1 MKKIIVNANPQKA
14 LPPIKLT
21 PFQTSLKGGRV
32 ALKASP
38 NQKKKSNPGI
48 LSNWE
53 STKKA
58 LNDADIEYK
67 GDYLDPKDIGPTIG
81 QAKTNVQ
88 KMQTGMKHIK
98 HIANHNNS
106 KN

>member
-38 NQKKKSNPGI
+38 NPKAKSNPGI
-48 LSNWE
+48 IDKMSYLRKIVGIN
-53 STKKA
+53 K
-58 LNDADIEYK
+58 IE
-67 GDYLDPKDIGPTIG
+67 PTSI
-81 QAKTNVQ
+81 KTNDIVE
-88 KMQTGMKHIK
+88 
-98 HIANHNNS
+98 
-106 KN
+106 